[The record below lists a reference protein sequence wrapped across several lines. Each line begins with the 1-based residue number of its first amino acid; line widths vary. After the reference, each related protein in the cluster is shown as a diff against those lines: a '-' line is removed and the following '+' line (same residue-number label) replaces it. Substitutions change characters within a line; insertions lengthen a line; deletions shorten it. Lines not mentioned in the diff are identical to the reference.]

1 MATTRK
7 SGWGQDARD
16 GDEGDAPAGTEPE
29 FADAEPKA
37 SDEPKEGDEADEEE
51 QTPPGV
57 TTPRM
62 AHDALFKHLFGE
74 PQNAAAALRSVLP
87 AEVTNLFNWDTL
99 TLEHGSMVSRD
110 LEQRHGDLLYSAEL
124 REEEQTVLL
133 SILLEHQSTEI
144 VDMSWRVTE
153 KAAYHAAE
161 WRKRHDQRDRVPPML
176 SFVFYHGTKPW
187 TAPVDVI
194 DLMGL
199 SDATKTILR
208 PYLLS
213 YRFILDDLHTADD
226 SEIDRR
232 AVKPALRLGLVAM
245 KYARSELLIDRFVAH
260 HADIQV
266 LLASE
271 PGRHHWLVLLH
282 YVRTVNPHVG
292 PDELIDRLKPVVG
305 PEIQATMLT
314 QGQQLEKRIFDEG
327 HKQGHEQGHKQ
338 GHKQGYDEGQTHGYN
353 EGQRGLLLRQLGR
366 RFGLLP
372 AAVVDRVSN
381 ASADE
386 LVQWSER
393 VLDAESL
400 DDIFAGS

>member
-1 MATTRK
+1 M
-7 SGWGQDARD
+7 
-16 GDEGDAPAGTEPE
+16 PASVEPE
-29 FADAEPKA
+29 PGGVEPAEPDEIEGSKA
-37 SDEPKEGDEADEEE
+37 PNEADEEE

-87 AEVTNLFNWDTL
+87 PEVTNLIAWDTL
-99 TLEHGSMVSRD
+99 VLEHGSMVSRD

-124 REEEQTVLL
+124 SQEEQPVLL

-153 KAAYHAAE
+153 KAVYHAAE
-161 WRKRHDQRDRVPPML
+161 WRKRHPQRDRVPPML

-199 SDATKTILR
+199 SETTKAILQ

-213 YRFILDDLHTADD
+213 YRFILDDLHTVDD

-232 AVKPALRLGLVAM
+232 PVKPALRLGLVAM
-245 KYARSELLIDRFVAH
+245 KYARSELLIDRLAAR

-271 PGRHHWLVLLH
+271 PGRDQLIVLLH
-282 YVRTVNPHVG
+282 YMRTVNPHVSR
-292 PDELIDRLKPVVG
+292 DKLIDQLKPVVG
-305 PEIQATMLT
+305 SEIEETMLT
-314 QGQQLEKRIFDEG
+314 EGQRLEKRGYDAGHKQG

-338 GHKQGYDEGQTHGYN
+338 GYEEGQAHS
-353 EGQRGLLLRQLGR
+353 RRMLLRQLER
-366 RFGLLP
+366 RLGSLP
-372 AAVVDRVSN
+372 ASVVHRVSN

-386 LVQWSER
+386 LMQWSER

-400 DDIFAGS
+400 DDVFAGL

>member
-1 MATTRK
+1 
-7 SGWGQDARD
+7 
-16 GDEGDAPAGTEPE
+16 
-29 FADAEPKA
+29 
-37 SDEPKEGDEADEEE
+37 
-51 QTPPGV
+51 
-57 TTPRM
+57 M

-87 AEVTNLFNWDTL
+87 PEVTNLIDWDTL
-99 TLEHGSMVSRD
+99 VLEHGSMVSRD

-124 REEEQTVLL
+124 SQEEQPVLL

-153 KAAYHAAE
+153 KAVYHAAE
-161 WRKRHDQRDRVPPML
+161 WRKRHPQRDRVPPML

-199 SDATKTILR
+199 SDATKAILQ

-213 YRFILDDLHTADD
+213 YRFILDDLYTADD
-226 SEIDRR
+226 NEIDRR

-245 KYARSELLIDRFVAH
+245 KYARSERLIDRLVAH

-271 PGRHHWLVLLH
+271 PGRDQLIVLLH
-282 YVRTVNPHVG
+282 YMRTVNPHVSH
-292 PDELIDRLKPVVG
+292 DKLLDQLKPVVG
-305 PEIQATMLT
+305 SEIEETMLT
-314 QGQQLEKRIFDEG
+314 EGQRLEKRGYDAG

-338 GHKQGYDEGQTHGYN
+338 GYEEGQAHS
-353 EGQRGLLLRQLGR
+353 RRILLRLLER
-366 RFGLLP
+366 RFDSLP
-372 AAVVDRVSN
+372 ASVVHRVSN

-386 LVQWSER
+386 LMQWSER

-400 DDIFAGS
+400 DDVFAGL

>member
-1 MATTRK
+1 M
-7 SGWGQDARD
+7 
-16 GDEGDAPAGTEPE
+16 PAGAEPE
-29 FADAEPKA
+29 LAGAEPNE
-37 SDEPKEGDEADEEE
+37 SEEVEEADQEEE
-51 QTPPGV
+51 IPPGV

-74 PQNAAAALRSVLP
+74 PQNAAAALRFVLP
-87 AEVTNLFNWDTL
+87 PEVNDLFNWDTL

-110 LEQRHGDLLYSAEL
+110 LEQRHGDLLYSAEQ
-124 REEEQTVLL
+124 RQEEQPVLL

-153 KAAYHAAE
+153 KAVYHAAE
-161 WRKRHDQRDRVPPML
+161 WRKRHDQRKRVPPML

-194 DLMGL
+194 DLMGI
-199 SDATKTILR
+199 SEATKAILQ

-226 SEIDRR
+226 SEIDKR

-245 KYARSELLIDRFVAH
+245 KYARSELLIDRLVAH

-271 PGRHHWLVLLH
+271 PGRDQWLVLLH
-282 YVRTVNPHVG
+282 YVRTMNPHVG

-305 PEIQATMLT
+305 PEIEETMLT
-314 QGQQLEKRIFDEG
+314 EGQRLEKRIYDE
-327 HKQGHEQGHKQ
+327 GHKQ
-338 GHKQGYDEGQTHGYN
+338 GHKQGYHEGQAHG
-353 EGQRGLLLRQLGR
+353 RDLLLRQLGC
-366 RFGLLP
+366 RFGPLP
-372 AAVVDRVSN
+372 ALAVYRVSN

-386 LVQWSER
+386 LIEWGER
-393 VLDAESL
+393 ILDAESL
-400 DDIFAGS
+400 DDVFAGS